1 MSRRRKIPFAALV
14 GTDMRAIQVR
24 EQGGPEVLELV
35 ELADPS
41 PGPGE
46 VVVEVA
52 AAGVNFVDLYRR
64 SGQYKVET
72 PFVSGAEG
80 AGTVSAVGTGVTS
93 VAVGERVAWAEGSSG
108 SYTSHAVVSA
118 DKVVPLPDAVSFELG
133 AAVLLQGITAHYLA
147 TSTYPIAAGDWTVV
161 HAGAGGVGLL
171 LTQIVKLRG
180 GHVLATVSTPEK
192 ASLARGAGAD
202 EVASYESFVDQARA
216 LTDGA
221 GVPVVYDG
229 VGATTFD
236 QSLRALR
243 HRGFL
248 VLYGASSGAVRQ
260 LNPME
265 LQSAGSVYL
274 TRPTMGHYLATREEL
289 VSRTNDLFTWIAE
302 GKLSVRIGGQYPL
315 ADAAKAHTDLASRAT
330 TGKLLLIP

>member
-1 MSRRRKIPFAALV
+1 
-14 GTDMRAIQVR
+14 MRAVQVR
-24 EQGGPEVLELV
+24 EQGGPEVLEVV

-41 PGPGE
+41 PGAGE
-46 VVVEVA
+46 VVVAVA
-52 AAGVNFVDLYRR
+52 AAEVNFVDIYRR

-80 AGTVSAVGTGVTS
+80 AGTVSSVGPEVTS
-93 VAVGERVAWAEGSSG
+93 VAVGDRVAWAEGSSG
-108 SYTSHAVVSA
+108 SYTTHAVVSA
-118 DKVVPLPDAVSFELG
+118 DKVVPLPSSVSFELG
-133 AAVLLQGITAHYLA
+133 AAVLLQGLTAHYLA
-147 TSTYPIAAGDWTVV
+147 TSTYPVAAGDWTVV

-171 LTQIVKLRG
+171 LTQIIKLRG
-180 GHVLATVSTPEK
+180 GRVLATVSTPEK
-192 ASLARGAGAD
+192 ADLARGAGAD
-202 EVASYESFVDQARA
+202 EVASYSDFASVARS
-216 LTDGA
+216 LTSGA

-236 QSLRALR
+236 SSLAALR
-243 HRGFL
+243 PRGYL

-265 LQSAGSVYL
+265 LQNAGSVYL

-289 VSRTNDLFTWIAE
+289 VSRTTDLFTWIAE
-302 GKLSVRIGGQYPL
+302 GKLSVRIGGQYAL
-315 ADAAKAHTDLASRAT
+315 ADAAQAQTDLASRAT

>member
-1 MSRRRKIPFAALV
+1 MSRRRKIPIAAEV

-80 AGTVSAVGTGVTS
+80 AGSVSAVGAGVTS
-93 VAVGERVAWAEGSSG
+93 VAVGDRVAWAEGSAG

-118 DKVVPLPDAVSFELG
+118 EKVVPLPSSVSFELG
-133 AAVLLQGITAHYLA
+133 AAVLLQGLTAHYLA
-147 TSTYPIAAGDWTVV
+147 TSTYPIAAGDWAVV

-236 QSLRALR
+236 QSLQALR
-243 HRGFL
+243 RRGFL

-265 LQSAGSVYL
+265 LQNAGSVYL
-274 TRPTMGHYLATREEL
+274 TRPTMGHYLATRDEL
-289 VSRTNDLFTWIAE
+289 VSRTNDLFTWMAE

-315 ADAAKAHTDLASRAT
+315 ADAAQAQTDLASRAT